1 MIAGAVAVVVIVG
14 VFVFVLPKIADY
26 GDVWDT
32 ITDLT
37 WRQGAALGAAVVLNI
52 VTFAP
57 PFMVTLPGLGFRR
70 ALVVTQASTASTY
83 VAPGGAAVGLGVA
96 WAMLRAWGFQPGAV
110 TLAVTLTGVWN
121 QLFLLGAP
129 AVALALLAIAGGTTA
144 VLQTVALIGLAVFVV
159 AIVAFA
165 AALSSDELA
174 DGIGGLAA
182 RLTTRALGLV
192 KRGPVKWGGPSLVA
206 FRHQAIGLLRR
217 RWWALTLS
225 TVAGHLAV
233 FGVLVTCLRTLGV
246 SAENVSLTEAFAAWA
261 LVRLLGS
268 LPITPGG
275 IGIVELGLTGA
286 LVGFGGDNEEVV
298 AAVLLY
304 RVLTVLPTL
313 ALGLLAGALWRRL
326 RPEEA
331 AGYSST
337 SSSACSARSTMSP
350 SLKRIVCRAT
360 RHFSLR
366 RARNSRSIEKWR
378 NSSRCACSMILRA
391 SSFVSIDM
399 RCSYQ
404 PIASASSCS
413 DAITRAK
420 VRASAL
426 SSSGGS

>member
-337 SSSACSARSTMSP
+337 
-350 SLKRIVCRAT
+350 
-360 RHFSLR
+360 
-366 RARNSRSIEKWR
+366 
-378 NSSRCACSMILRA
+378 
-391 SSFVSIDM
+391 
-399 RCSYQ
+399 
-404 PIASASSCS
+404 
-413 DAITRAK
+413 
-420 VRASAL
+420 
-426 SSSGGS
+426 